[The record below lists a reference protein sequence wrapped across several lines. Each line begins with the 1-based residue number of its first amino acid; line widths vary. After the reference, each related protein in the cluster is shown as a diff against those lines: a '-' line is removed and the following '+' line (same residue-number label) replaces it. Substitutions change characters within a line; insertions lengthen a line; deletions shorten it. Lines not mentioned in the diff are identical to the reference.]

1 MNIESSPN
9 PVIDSDKKIMS
20 QTLMMLHKDTET
32 LEENLSNFN
41 ILMTDPL
48 GIETLPN

>member
-1 MNIESSPN
+1 MA
-9 PVIDSDKKIMS
+9 

-48 GIETLPN
+48 ETETSPD

>member
-1 MNIESSPN
+1 MNIESSPY
-9 PVIDSDKKIMS
+9 PVRDSDKKIMA
-20 QTLMMLHKDTET
+20 QTLMMLRKDTET

-41 ILMTDPL
+41 IVMTDPL